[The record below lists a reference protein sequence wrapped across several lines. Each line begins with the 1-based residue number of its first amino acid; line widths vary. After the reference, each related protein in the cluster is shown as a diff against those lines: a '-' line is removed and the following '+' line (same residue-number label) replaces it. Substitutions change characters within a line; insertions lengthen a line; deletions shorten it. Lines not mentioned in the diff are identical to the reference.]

1 MTKPVWYCTS
11 SRSHTT
17 VAKYA
22 EYQAGTLEEAC
33 IGDENGRS
41 YNSKIKFGDGSTR
54 YIYVLSVNLTSTAY
68 IRTKSRIQLVSIKMI
83 PLLISF
89 EIKMFFSSSGG

>member
-1 MTKPVWYCTS
+1 MITYGCHGMMKELISFSVDQDADENLDPTLTKPVWYCTS

-33 IGDENGRS
+33 VGDDSGRS
-41 YNSKIKFGDGSTR
+41 YNSKIKFGDG
-54 YIYVLSVNLTSTAY
+54 TS
-68 IRTKSRIQLVSIKMI
+68 R
-83 PLLISF
+83 
-89 EIKMFFSSSGG
+89 